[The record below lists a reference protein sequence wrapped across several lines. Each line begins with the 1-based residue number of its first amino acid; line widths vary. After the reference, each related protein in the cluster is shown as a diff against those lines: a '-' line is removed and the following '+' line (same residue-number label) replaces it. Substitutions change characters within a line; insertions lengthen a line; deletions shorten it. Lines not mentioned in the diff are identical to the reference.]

1 MKKKYIAPSIEI
13 INFEPTCMM
22 KASGWT
28 TSEDKENDGFGMTE
42 EDVDNPFKDDE
53 F

>member
-13 INFEPTCMM
+13 INFEPTSMM
-22 KASGWT
+22 TVSRWTPSG
-28 TSEDKENDGFGMTE
+28 DKNDSFGVTE
-42 EDVDNPFKDDE
+42 EDKDNPFKDDE

>member
-13 INFEPTCMM
+13 INMEPTSIMEV
-22 KASGWT
+22 SGWT
-28 TSEDKENDGFGMTE
+28 PSGDKKNNGFGIVE
-42 EDVDNPFKDDE
+42 ENKDNAFKDDE

>member
-13 INFEPTCMM
+13 INFEPTCIM
-22 KASGWT
+22 KVSGWT
-28 TSEDKENDGFGMTE
+28 PSGDKKNDGFGVIE
-42 EDVDNPFKDDE
+42 EDGDHPFKDDE

>member
-13 INFEPTCMM
+13 INMEPTSIMEV
-22 KASGWT
+22 SGWT
-28 TSEDKENDGFGMTE
+28 PSGKKNDGFGIVE
-42 EDVDNPFKDDE
+42 EDKDKPFNDNE

>member
-13 INFEPTCMM
+13 INLEPTCMM
-22 KASGWT
+22 QVSRWT
-28 TSEDKENDGFGMTE
+28 PTGDKNDGFGVIE
-42 EDVDNPFKDDE
+42 EDNDHPFKDDE

>member
-13 INFEPTCMM
+13 INMEPTSIMEV
-22 KASGWT
+22 SGWT
-28 TSEDKENDGFGMTE
+28 PTGNKNDGSSVTE
-42 EDVDNPFKDDE
+42 EDKDNPFKDDE